1 MLMIYRVKDKITPVK
16 FKGQIELSFY
26 SYYSKTSLL
35 LSSKKSVRWF
45 ILMWKN
51 VSYYCSSERENV
63 LKMISS
69 DRGCY

>member
-1 MLMIYRVKDKITPVK
+1 MLMIYRVKDKITQVK

-45 ILMWKN
+45 ILM
-51 VSYYCSSERENV
+51 
-63 LKMISS
+63 
-69 DRGCY
+69 